1 MAKKTETDEGQF
13 NKELASAVDTPV
25 PTAPPPTGDGLNVS
39 DIRACVTIID
49 IVTKRGAFE
58 GAELADVGA
67 VLNRLEKVLL
77 AAAAAQQAQAP
88 APEAPAEDE
97 VEA

>member
-1 MAKKTETDEGQF
+1 MAKKENKEEF
-13 NKELASAVDTPV
+13 NKELADAVDNPTP
-25 PTAPPPTGDGLNVS
+25 APAPEGEGLNLT

-58 GAELADVGA
+58 GAEMADVGT
-67 VLNRLEKVLL
+67 VRNRIEKIL
-77 AAAAAQQAQAP
+77 AAADAAKQAETP
-88 APEAPAEDE
+88 APTEDE

>member
-1 MAKKTETDEGQF
+1 MAKKTETESTEEGKF
-13 NKELASAVDTPV
+13 NKELASSVDTPV
-25 PTAPPPTGDGLNVS
+25 PAAPPPTGDGLNVS

-67 VLNRLEKVLL
+67 VRNRLEKFLV
-77 AAAAAQQAQAP
+77 AAVAAQEAKAP
-88 APEAPAEDE
+88 TTDE

>member
-1 MAKKTETDEGQF
+1 MAKKEESTEF
-13 NKELASAVDTPV
+13 NKELADAVDNPV
-25 PTAPPPTGDGLNVS
+25 PAAPPAGDGLNVS

-67 VLNRLEKVLL
+67 VRNRLSNFLN
-77 AAAAAQQAQAP
+77 AAAAAQA
-88 APEAPAEDE
+88 APAEEAAPTTDE

>member
-1 MAKKTETDEGQF
+1 MAEKSKSQKDFETVAAEVDGNVPETIAAPTDEQ
-13 NKELASAVDTPV
+13 
-25 PTAPPPTGDGLNVS
+25 GLNLS

-58 GAELADVGA
+58 GVEMADVGL
-67 VLNRLEKVLL
+67 VRNRLDNFLK
-77 AAAAAQQAQAP
+77 AAAEAQTP
-88 APEAPAEDE
+88 TEDE

>member
-1 MAKKTETDEGQF
+1 MAKKEESKF
-13 NKELASAVDTPV
+13 NEELADAVDNPV
-25 PTAPPPTGDGLNVS
+25 PAAPPAGDGLNVS

-67 VLNRLEKVLL
+67 VRNRLSNFLN
-77 AAAAAQQAQAP
+77 AAAAAQEAQAP
-88 APEAPAEDE
+88 TTEAPTEDE

>member
-1 MAKKTETDEGQF
+1 MAKKEESTEF
-13 NKELASAVDTPV
+13 NKELADAVDNPV
-25 PTAPPPTGDGLNVS
+25 PPAPPAGDGLNVS

-67 VLNRLEKVLL
+67 VRNRLSNFLN
-77 AAAAAQQAQAP
+77 AAAAAQEAQAP
-88 APEAPAEDE
+88 ATEAPTEDE